1 MEKPQEAPGFGA
13 AQKQKLTELL
23 DKIREFHFSV
33 SIDDFDNQYAFS
45 LTVRDLVLQ
54 LQALAAPI
62 LPDTIAIRLDSIDV
76 DVQDFDSAA
85 SARAELD
92 ALVPAVEDAL
102 QAIDRRPGTLLSGS
116 LRQLLEERNLDPVSE
131 EIQRALD
138 AAESDPPVAITA
150 ARAALESLLHVSC
163 YWTQKQAWQVIF
175 GSQAKRQNSGT
186 LRTPSSDTRWLS
198 RVGGKADGGSS
209 SMWVRLP
216 PRAFFESHSPQAAQE
231 IESLFPSLAGDL
243 WIPWVGPRGGGG
255 GPDFFPLGVLNRPA
269 APTTC
274 N

>member
-13 AQKQKLTELL
+13 AQKQKLTDLL

-33 SIDDFDNQYAFS
+33 SIDDLDNQYVFS

-62 LPDTIAIRLDSIDV
+62 LPATIAIRLESIDV
-76 DVQDFDSAA
+76 DVQDFDSAT

-102 QAIDRRPGTLLSGS
+102 QTIDRRPGTLLSGF

-150 ARAALESLLHVSC
+150 ARAALESLLKV
-163 YWTQKQAWQVIF
+163 YIEDKELTEP
-175 GSQAKRQNSGT
+175 KRPRTDNLLKIAMSDLGLVPADKVDRDVRRVLQSLWSIVHGVAS
-186 LRTPSSDTRWLS
+186 LRTL
-198 RVGGKADGGSS
+198 GGSAHGHGRRSYRLQARHARLAVQSALVFIKFFVETWIYHERRRS
-209 SMWVRLP
+209 S
-216 PRAFFESHSPQAAQE
+216 
-231 IESLFPSLAGDL
+231 G
-243 WIPWVGPRGGGG
+243 
-255 GPDFFPLGVLNRPA
+255 
-269 APTTC
+269 
-274 N
+274 